1 MKHEIE
7 RLKERCQQIEVAMTT
22 YKAALDLK
30 IEDEA
35 QRLDKLEKTVK
46 EMAAGILSRASRDSE
61 ISGILTGVKDKIETL
76 EAKWEG
82 LSDAATTM
90 CHMMDNL
97 INNLGSIDGP
107 AGDLAREIA
116 KSMNADM
123 EKKYQEKVKEVFD
136 CVVDL
141 DEIVGDHVLCDLCGK
156 DWTDSETSGG
166 FLFAGRGVCPDC
178 APDLEDKATEEGE
191 DHFIQSRCPPQMSHA
206 EWMRSVIRP
215 ALKGNTDIRS
225 VADWKKEGGHTDE

>member
-46 EMAAGILSRASRDSE
+46 EMAAGILSRASRDAE

-123 EKKYQEKVKEVFD
+123 EKKYQEKD
-136 CVVDL
+136 
-141 DEIVGDHVLCDLCGK
+141 DHHYQITNK
-156 DWTDSETSGG
+156 D
-166 FLFAGRGVCPDC
+166 
-178 APDLEDKATEEGE
+178 
-191 DHFIQSRCPPQMSHA
+191 
-206 EWMRSVIRP
+206 
-215 ALKGNTDIRS
+215 
-225 VADWKKEGGHTDE
+225 